1 MRLGLLLVFAAIPFL
16 EIALMIKV
24 GQALGFW
31 PTLAMIVASA
41 VLGTY
46 VLYEQGFQVLG
57 RAMDA
62 MARGKPPV
70 GPVVDGV
77 FVALAGLLLIVPG
90 FLTDIFGLA
99 LLIPRARHA
108 VAAWSIRRVLRSAE
122 MRGFVFGT
130 RTTNG
135 TGNGNGSGAHAGQ
148 PGQASHDAGGPR
160 SAAGASRPPA
170 GNGPIIEGEVLSVGE
185 RTVDPRRGSSQRGQ
199 G

>member
-1 MRLGLLLVFAAIPFL
+1 MRLGLLLIFAAIPFL
-16 EIALMIKV
+16 EIAVMIKV

-41 VLGTY
+41 SLGTY

-57 RAMDA
+57 RAMEA
-62 MARGKPPV
+62 VARGKPPV

-77 FVALAGLLLIVPG
+77 FVGLAGLLLIVPG

-99 LLIPRARHA
+99 LLIPRVRHGF
-108 VAAWSIRRVLRSAE
+108 AAWTIRRVLRSAE
-122 MRGFVFGT
+122 MRGFVFG
-130 RTTNG
+130 RRSQNA
-135 TGNGNGSGAHAGQ
+135 NGNGARAGHAGET
-148 PGQASHDAGGPR
+148 GQEAGGPR
-160 SAAGASRPPA
+160 SSAGPSRPPA

-185 RTVDPRRGSSQRGQ
+185 RTVDPRRGDPNRGQ

>member
-1 MRLGLLLVFAAIPFL
+1 MRLGLLLIFAAIPFL
-16 EIALMIKV
+16 EIAVMIKV

-31 PTLAMIVASA
+31 PALAMIVASA

-57 RAMDA
+57 RAMEA

-77 FVALAGLLLIVPG
+77 FLALAGLLLIVPG

-99 LLIPRARHA
+99 LLVPRVRHGF
-108 VAAWSIRRVLRSAE
+108 AAWSIRRVLRSAE

-130 RTTNG
+130 RAA
-135 TGNGNGSGAHAGQ
+135 NGNGAHAGQ
-148 PGQASHDAGGPR
+148 TGQASGHDPAGPR
-160 SAAGASRPPA
+160 NAAGAQRPPA

-185 RTVDPRRGSSQRGQ
+185 RTVDPRRSDPNRGQ

>member
-41 VLGTY
+41 TLGTY

-57 RAMDA
+57 RALDA
-62 MARGKPPV
+62 MARGRPPV

-90 FLTDIFGLA
+90 FLTDICGLA
-99 LLIPRARHA
+99 LLVPRVRHA
-108 VAAWSIRRVLRSAE
+108 FAAWSIRKVLRSAE
-122 MRGFVFGT
+122 MRGFVFGK
-130 RTTNG
+130 RSANG
-135 TGNGNGSGAHAGQ
+135 AGNAQGGAA
-148 PGQASHDAGGPR
+148 ASGPR
-160 SAAGASRPPA
+160 GAAGAPRPPA
-170 GNGPIIEGEVLSVGE
+170 GDGPIIEGEVLSVGE
-185 RTVDPRRGSSQRGQ
+185 RTVDRGRGGSHQGQ

>member
-1 MRLGLLLVFAAIPFL
+1 MRLGLLLIFAAIPFL

-24 GQALGFW
+24 GQTLGFW

-70 GPVVDGV
+70 GPVVDGL
-77 FVALAGLLLIVPG
+77 FVAFAGLLLIVPG

-99 LLIPRARHA
+99 LLIPRVRHTF
-108 VAAWSIRRVLRSAE
+108 AAFSIRKVLRSAE
-122 MRGFVFGT
+122 MRGFVFGGKSS
-130 RTTNG
+130 RSGTNSTSQG
-135 TGNGNGSGAHAGQ
+135 PDQAGGS
-148 PGQASHDAGGPR
+148 PRGPR
-160 SAAGASRPPA
+160 SAPRPPA
-170 GNGPIIEGEVLSVGE
+170 GDGPIIEGEVLNVGE
-185 RTVDPRRGSSQRGQ
+185 RTVDHSRSDQSRGGQ
-199 G
+199 HKQG

>member
-1 MRLGLLLVFAAIPFL
+1 MRLGLLLIFAAIPFL
-16 EIALMIKV
+16 EIAVMIKV

-57 RAMDA
+57 RAMEA

-90 FLTDIFGLA
+90 FLTDILGLA
-99 LLIPRARHA
+99 LLIPRVRHA
-108 VAAWSIRRVLRSAE
+108 IAKFSIRRVLRSAE
-122 MRGFVFGT
+122 MRGFVFGSKP
-130 RTTNG
+130 RANAANGQAG
-135 TGNGNGSGAHAGQ
+135 TGSAGPTSAGPPGAT
-148 PGQASHDAGGPR
+148 R
-160 SAAGASRPPA
+160 AARPPA
-170 GNGPIIEGEVLSVGE
+170 GDGPIIEGEVLSVGE
-185 RTVDPRRGSSQRGQ
+185 RTVDPRRGDPNRGQ
-199 G
+199 E